1 LAKTDPVRGHLML
14 AFAAAVFFLI
24 ISPGPGVLST
34 AGVGAAYGYRNGLAY
49 VAGLFAGSNLVAMLV
64 ISGVAATALALPW
77 LRTTLLIASLGYL
90 LWLAWRIASAGAQ
103 IGFIEA
109 RTPLGFWNGLALQPI
124 NPKAYV
130 VNTTL
135 FTGFSFMPDALWLE
149 TAIKLLIMNLIW
161 IPLHLGWL
169 GAGISLRRLDLG
181 PQAQRRVNIA
191 MALSMLVAVGLALWS
206 QT

>member
-1 LAKTDPVRGHLML
+1 ML

-49 VAGLFAGSNLVAMLV
+49 VAGLISGSNLGAMLV

>member
-1 LAKTDPVRGHLML
+1 ML
-14 AFAAAVFFLI
+14 TFAAAVFFLI

-49 VAGLFAGSNLVAMLV
+49 VAGLFAGSNLVALLV

-103 IGFIEA
+103 IGFVEA

-169 GAGISLRRLDLG
+169 GAGISIRRLDLG

-191 MALSMLVAVGLALWS
+191 MALSMLAAVGLALWS

>member
-1 LAKTDPVRGHLML
+1 ML

-49 VAGLFAGSNLVAMLV
+49 VAGLFAGSNLVALLV
-64 ISGVAATALALPW
+64 ISGVAATAFAMPW
-77 LRTTLLIASLGYL
+77 LRTTLLLASLGYL
-90 LWLAWRIASAGAQ
+90 LWLAWRIASAGAK
-103 IGFIEA
+103 ISFIEA
-109 RTPLGFWNGLALQPI
+109 SKPLGFWNGLAMQPI

-130 VNTTL
+130 VSTTL

-149 TAIKLLIMNLIW
+149 TAIKVLIMNLIW
-161 IPLHLGWL
+161 VPLHLGWL
-169 GAGISLRRLDLG
+169 GTGVSLRRLNLT
-181 PQAQRRVNIA
+181 PKAQHRVNIA
-191 MALSMLVAVGLALWS
+191 MALSMLFAVGLALWS